1 MSFGQRINEAEARL
15 LEWLESTAPKPGTR
29 LPSERALSTQLS
41 LQHYALNRAMGRLI
55 AKGHVRREGY
65 KLFSTGELHASP
77 AFACHL
83 IISQNSTHLAG
94 YLTVAKEMGIKLVL
108 HPWLTINEP
117 IGILE
122 KLDVGEAEGVIFD
135 APYVLTDSTWAPI
148 TSRFRKRAIP
158 IICMGQPANG
168 LFSVL
173 TDMAQSL
180 QLALDHLLEQG
191 HREIGLVTAP
201 PTTPMFTEVLQAWD
215 YLCYKRGLTASTG
228 RIHLQASIRLEDEI
242 AAVTQVVTQKWQAAT
257 GLIVFSARDCNIQLL
272 RDHLSQQGRRVPDSL
287 SLLLIGNAKTS
298 TATTS
303 TVSSVSFDIGAVQ
316 ETAFNLLQRAVRK
329 KSVMGVLPAP
339 YSLRIQSQLLLRNS
353 TKPPLSVSEQ
363 APGSP
368 ADATRFVPARTEHT
382 QEPVETPKMLEEHL
396 RTAYSLAARGSLSER
411 SRFAQ
416 IDLGAFV
423 NRPLKFR
430 RGWLGDLPLKHFL
443 PGLHEIHGVP
453 FNILGGASRSE
464 CGAVVFH
471 SSVNVTARTKTLPDR
486 ITIPIGVKTRAVY
499 ILHGCG
505 YAKFLQTF
513 AHYDFHNRKTRVG
526 RVPLTSLGHPP
537 PDYSP
542 DAPGANGPVPNI
554 QDWWSDFPHKDF
566 QGARMAPILEN
577 DTPGTPPRY
586 VFLYTLEWINPK
598 PDTLVTHLEI
608 SVNPELAT
616 TLGVLAITVLKP

>member
-1 MSFGQRINEAEARL
+1 MPLGRRINETEAILR
-15 LEWLESTAPKPGTR
+15 EWLESTAPKPGTR
-29 LPSERALSTQLS
+29 LPSERTLSAQLN

-65 KLFSTGELHASP
+65 KLFSAGALQSAP

-83 IISQNSTHLAG
+83 IISQNSTHLPG
-94 YLTVAKEMGIKLVL
+94 YLTLAKEMGIKLIL

-117 IGILE
+117 ICILE
-122 KLDVGEAEGVIFD
+122 KLDVSEAEGVIFD
-135 APYVLTDSTWAPI
+135 APYVLTDSALAPI
-148 TSRFRKRAIP
+148 TARFRKRCIP

-173 TDMAQSL
+173 TDIAQSL
-180 QLALDHLLEQG
+180 QLAVNHLLELG
-191 HREIGLVTAP
+191 HREIGLVAP
-201 PTTPMFTEVLQAWD
+201 PPNNPMASEALQMWD
-215 YLCYKRGLTASTG
+215 YLCHKQGLAGSGG
-228 RIHLQASIRLEDEI
+228 RVHLQASIRLEDEI
-242 AAVTQVVTQKWQAAT
+242 AEVTSVVTRKWETAT
-257 GLIVFSARDCNIQLL
+257 ALIVFSARDCNIQLL
-272 RDHLSQQGRRVPDSL
+272 RDHLGQHGRRVPDAL

-316 ETAFNLLQRAVRK
+316 ETAVNLLQRAVRK
-329 KSVMGVLPAP
+329 KNASGILPPP

-353 TKPPLSVSEQ
+353 TKPLASARQPASARPIPA
-363 APGSP
+363 APAHVESP
-368 ADATRFVPARTEHT
+368 RTPA
-382 QEPVETPKMLEEHL
+382 ETTKTLEAHL
-396 RTAYSLAARGSLSER
+396 RNAYSLAARASLSER
-411 SRFAQ
+411 PRFVPV
-416 IDLGAFV
+416 DLGPYV

-453 FNILGGASRSE
+453 FNILGGLSRSE

-471 SSVNVTARTKTLPDR
+471 SAVNVTGKTKKLPHR
-486 ITIPIGVKTRAVY
+486 LSIPIGMKTRAVY

-513 AHYDFHNRKTRVG
+513 AHYDFHCRKACIESI
-526 RVPLTSLGHPP
+526 PLISLGHPP
-537 PDYSP
+537 PDYQP
-542 DAPGANGPVPNI
+542 DARSPKTAIPNI
-554 QDWWSDFPHKDF
+554 QDWWSDFPHQDF
-566 QGARMAPILEN
+566 PGARMAPILEN
-577 DTPGTPPRY
+577 DATGTPPRY
-586 VFLYTLEWINPK
+586 VFLYTLEWINPL

-616 TLGVLAITVLKP
+616 TLGLLAVTVLKP

>member
-1 MSFGQRINEAEARL
+1 MPLGSRINEAEAKL
-15 LEWLESTAPKPGTR
+15 CEWLESTAPKPGVR
-29 LPSERALSTQLS
+29 LPSERTLSTQLG
-41 LQHYALNRAMGRLI
+41 LQHYALNRAMTRLI
-55 AKGHVRREGY
+55 VKGHVRREGY
-65 KLFSTGELHASP
+65 KLFSTGALHSAP

-83 IISQNSTHLAG
+83 IISQNSTHLPG
-94 YLTVAKEMGIKLVL
+94 YLTVAKEMGIKLIL
-108 HPWLTINEP
+108 HSWLTINEP

-122 KLDVGEAEGVIFD
+122 KLEVGEAEGVIFD
-135 APYVLTDSTWAPI
+135 APYVLTDSTWGPVIA
-148 TSRFRKRAIP
+148 RFRKRSIP

-173 TDMAQSL
+173 TDITQSL

-191 HREIGLVTAP
+191 HREIGLITSP
-201 PTTPMFTEVLQAWD
+201 PTTPMFSEVLQAWD
-215 YLCYKRGLTASTG
+215 YLCYKHGLAGSTG
-228 RIHLQASIRLEDEI
+228 RVHLQASIRLEDEV
-242 AAVTQVVTQKWQAAT
+242 AAVTQTVTQKWAAAT
-257 GLIVFSARDCNIQLL
+257 ALIVFSARDCNIQLL
-272 RDHLSQQGRRVPDSL
+272 RDDLGHHGRRVPDSL

-329 KSVMGVLPAP
+329 KSVKGILPAP
-339 YSLRIQSQLLLRNS
+339 YSLRIQSQLLLRSS
-353 TKPPLSVSEQ
+353 TKAPASLPGHAAAVS
-363 APGSP
+363 PGVARS
-368 ADATRFVPARTEHT
+368 VPARPEAIK
-382 QEPVETPKMLEEHL
+382 EPAETPKSLEAHL
-396 RTAYSLAARGSLSER
+396 RNAYSLAARGSLSER
-411 SRFAQ
+411 TRFVNV
-416 IDLGAFV
+416 DLGPCV

-443 PGLHEIHGVP
+443 PGMHDIHGVP

-471 SSVNVTARTKTLPDR
+471 SSVNVTARSKKLPDR
-486 ITIPIGVKTRAVY
+486 LTIPIGVKTRAVY

-513 AHYDFHNRKTRVG
+513 AHYDFHNRKTCIES
-526 RVPLTSLGHPP
+526 VPLTSLGHPP
-537 PDYSP
+537 PDSP
-542 DAPGANGPVPNI
+542 SDARGANAPVPNI

-566 QGARMAPILEN
+566 PGARMAPILEN
-577 DTPGTPPRY
+577 DAAGTPPRY
-586 VFLYTLEWINPK
+586 VFLYTLEWVNPK